1 MFRVAISGWEITAKL
16 LILVARHITLT
27 AATVI
32 RIFTLWRLT
41 VVQIVVLALRIFE
54 AEAMGWCWGAYS
66 RRDPEWLYE
75 TVVTSASAPPLLGPA
90 SPSPPPQQLLL
101 IIKTYSQS
109 PPPPH
114 PPPPHQASLKPQ
126 ESSMSKAP
134 APRHLQM
141 GLILQP
147 AATPWEDRVF
157 PQQAWEP

>member
-1 MFRVAISGWEITAKL
+1 M
-16 LILVARHITLT
+16 
-27 AATVI
+27 
-32 RIFTLWRLT
+32 
-41 VVQIVVLALRIFE
+41 VLA
-54 AEAMGWCWGAYS
+54 
-66 RRDPEWLYE
+66 
-75 TVVTSASAPPLLGPA
+75 TSASAPHLLGPA

-114 PPPPHQASLKPQ
+114 PPPPPPSSLTRTVKWESAPRLLHNSYQLQETPTSPAASESAEPPPHQASLKPQ

-157 PQQAWEP
+157 PQQGWEP